1 LLASEFTACSR
12 LPAASF
18 PRVTIAGVFQQNE
31 VGRMAKQAA
40 ARTVDVEP
48 IDRLEE
54 KIKLLVSMLAS
65 LRAEQMKA
73 ADEHARLMQEIDS
86 LRARLSAAESVNE
99 EVTALREERDEVR
112 SRVADMLQQLEAI

>member
-1 LLASEFTACSR
+1 
-12 LPAASF
+12 
-18 PRVTIAGVFQQNE
+18 
-31 VGRMAKQAA
+31 
-40 ARTVDVEP
+40 
-48 IDRLEE
+48 
-54 KIKLLVSMLAS
+54 MLAS